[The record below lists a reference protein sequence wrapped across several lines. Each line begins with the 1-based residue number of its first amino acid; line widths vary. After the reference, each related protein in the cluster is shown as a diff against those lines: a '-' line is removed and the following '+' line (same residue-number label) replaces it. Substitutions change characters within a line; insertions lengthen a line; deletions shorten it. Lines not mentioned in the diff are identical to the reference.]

1 MYVNGFTRPGGSA
14 NFGVGELRGNTWQ
27 QGQRL
32 RDPVAEST
40 TAGTPLDL
48 TARWTGLDPAKRW
61 FGVISYS
68 GAADQTY
75 FSVG

>member
-1 MYVNGFTRPGGSA
+1 VLAATSSPSFGVA
-14 NFGVGELRGNTWQ
+14 NFVATPGNKGNASVT
-27 QGQRL
+27 
-32 RDPVAEST
+32 PSPT
-40 TAGTPLDL
+40 STAGGTPINL
-48 TARWTGLDPAKRW
+48 TANWTGLDPAKPW